1 MKGTN
6 FNMNKNKPWIVNPST
21 ILGLLST
28 ILLTLGLTLPA
39 IDFSHFHESVDIQ
52 YNLIKICENIGLV
65 SSMWTGIPY
74 GIIIGIIALT
84 ILSFTK
90 IPVLK
95 ILPSLL
101 ITAMFVLMLV
111 DMGNII
117 SWISNVLQKF
127 NSTQYIEVNAHEV
140 IKSFMPGIYFLA
152 CGIITSY
159 ASCFFKI
166 KQQVL

>member
-1 MKGTN
+1 
-6 FNMNKNKPWIVNPST
+6 MNKNKPWIINPST
-21 ILGLLST
+21 ILGLLSA
-28 ILLTLGLTLPA
+28 ILLTLGLTLPV

-52 YNLIKICENIGLV
+52 YNLMKICENVGLV
-65 SSMWTGIPY
+65 SSLWTGIPY
-74 GIIIGIIALT
+74 GIIIGIIALV

-111 DMGNII
+111 DMEHII
-117 SWISNVLQKF
+117 SWVSNVLQKF
-127 NSTQYIEVNAHEV
+127 SSTQNIKVNIQEIV
-140 IKSFMPGIYFLA
+140 KSFMPGIYFLA

-159 ASCFFKI
+159 MSCFFKI
-166 KQQVL
+166 KQYHNFPSV